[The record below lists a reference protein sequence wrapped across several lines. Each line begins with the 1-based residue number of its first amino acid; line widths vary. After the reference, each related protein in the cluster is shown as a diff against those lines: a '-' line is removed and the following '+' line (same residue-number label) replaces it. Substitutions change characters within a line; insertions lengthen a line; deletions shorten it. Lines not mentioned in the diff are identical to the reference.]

1 MSIQLFSRGKWVVN
15 APFAVSADT
24 VYTCTANRSFREM
37 ESEGDSVFNLV
48 YQPRGL
54 TQLQCETDRVNSV
67 TIVVLESEGNP
78 SLLIPTSY
86 IQSYPTAVLEGF
98 SRIVLAVEIGLLSD
112 KVPLEYLK
120 ANLQQVVADVIGVE
134 NAKVE
139 LFTAPYRGVITP
151 EQAELIEQNRQALV
165 KSGTNHYSENKRLA
179 DQLALANAKVQRLEQ
194 IIIANSLVG

>member
-15 APFAVSADT
+15 APFSVSAET
-24 VYTCTANRSFREM
+24 IYTCTANRSFREM
-37 ESEGDSVFNLV
+37 ESEGESVYELV

-54 TQLQCETDRVNSV
+54 TQVKCETDRVNSV
-67 TIVVLESEGNP
+67 TIVVLESEGNQN
-78 SLLIPTSY
+78 LLIPTSY
-86 IQSYPTAVLEGF
+86 IQSYPTAILEGF

-120 ANLQQVVADVIGVE
+120 ANLQQVVADVVGVE
-134 NAKVE
+134 DAKVE

-194 IIIANSLVG
+194 IIIDNRLVE